1 MLVADAQVL
10 YRKGVSV
17 FLSGEGFEVR
27 EAEDGRGLVEGLR
40 FRPHA
45 VLLDARLPSEGGLEY
60 ADALRNTLGYEGG
73 IVLLVQS
80 PEEAKPVF
88 LREAASVGANAVLPR
103 SAGPEALREAVEAA
117 IAGKRLDPPQVP
129 SLSPRE
135 AEVLRLSAQG
145 LMVKEIA
152 ARLGL
157 GQETVWEHLERAYRK
172 LGVARRNGRTK
183 VLALERAR
191 ALGLI

>member
-1 MLVADAQVL
+1 M
-10 YRKGVSV
+10 
-17 FLSGEGFEVR
+17 
-27 EAEDGRGLVEGLR
+27 
-40 FRPHA
+40 
-45 VLLDARLPSEGGLEY
+45 
-60 ADALRNTLGYEGG
+60 
-73 IVLLVQS
+73 
-80 PEEAKPVF
+80 
-88 LREAASVGANAVLPR
+88 VGANAVLPR

-157 GQETVWEHLERAYRK
+157 GQETVWDHLERAYRK
-172 LGVARRNGRTK
+172 LGVARNGRTK

-191 ALGLI
+191 ALGFI